1 MTRISPGPFGVWATR
16 AALDPSRA
24 AQLEGLGYGA
34 LWIGGSPGPDL
45 GDAEAALDA
54 STDIVVATG
63 IVPIWAAP
71 ASELAASYA
80 RIESRH
86 PGRFLLGIG
95 TSHPERWGQEAAKP
109 YDALAAYVDE
119 LADAGVPRDR
129 IVLAALGPRVVRLS
143 GEHAGGA
150 HPYLVTPEHTR
161 EARDILGAGPLL
173 ATEQHAVL
181 DTDRERGLA
190 IARKDVAGYLKLI
203 NYRRN
208 LLRLGFTEAEL
219 DDGGSDDVI
228 DALVAIGD
236 EQVIA
241 DRLRAHQDAGADHV
255 CVRLLEDVPDGYAR
269 IAAALA

>member
-1 MTRISPGPFGVWATR
+1 MTNSPGPFGVWATR
-16 AALDPSRA
+16 AAVTPARA
-24 AQLEGLGYGA
+24 NEIEEAGFGA
-34 LWIGGSPGPDL
+34 LWIGGSPGVEL
-45 GDAEAALDA
+45 AEAEAALEA
-54 STDIVVATG
+54 TRGLTVATG
-63 IVPIWAAP
+63 IVPIWSAP
-71 ASELAASYA
+71 AADLAASFA
-80 RIESRH
+80 RIESRY

-109 YDALAAYVDE
+109 YDALARYVDE
-119 LADAGVPRDR
+119 LAGAGVPRAR
-129 IVLAALGPRVVRLS
+129 IILAALGPRVLRLS
-143 GEHAGGA
+143 AERAGGA

-161 EARDILGAGPLL
+161 EARDILGPGPLL

-181 DTDRERGLA
+181 STDREHGLA
-190 IARKDVAGYLKLI
+190 VARKDVAGYLKLV

-236 EQVIA
+236 EHVIA
-241 DRLRAHQDAGADHV
+241 DRLRAHRDAGADHV

-269 IAAALA
+269 IAAALG